1 MMNLLEREYL
11 PKKMVIFILEVFK
24 IIKKM
29 VMEFWFLLMAK
40 NMKAISRITCVKG
53 KEYITLLMVI
63 NIKENLKMIIIK
75 DKACIQ

>member
-63 NIKENLKMIIIK
+63 NIKENSKMIIIK

>member
-1 MMNLLEREYL
+1 MMNFLEREYL
-11 PKKMVIFILEVFK
+11 PKKMVIFIQEIFR

>member
-1 MMNLLEREYL
+1 MMNFLEREYL
-11 PKKMVIFILEVFK
+11 PKKMVIFIQEIFR

-40 NMKAISRITCVKG
+40 NMKAILRITCVKG

>member
-11 PKKMVIFILEVFK
+11 PKKMVIFIQEVFK

-63 NIKENLKMIIIK
+63 NIKENSKMIIIK

>member
-1 MMNLLEREYL
+1 
-11 PKKMVIFILEVFK
+11 
-24 IIKKM
+24 
-29 VMEFWFLLMAK
+29 MEFWFLLMAK